1 MHCRNG
7 GTKARILT
15 ECESTAVAKR
25 QNAGTALHARGFAPS
40 ISLSQ
45 ESFARK
51 QYCRWFSTA
60 TTPNGSAGSVAPA
73 DSVGDTARELDGSRI
88 PRKLF
93 VKRQGGADW
102 VKLST
107 TASDVGDIKEE
118 IKAKLELKEPLDALT
133 LHVAKDNAGT
143 DLGAALNS
151 RSTLA
156 DAGVQ
161 SGASIVVKV
170 VTVVTAASA
179 AESGTS
185 NDAAPRG

>member
-1 MHCRNG
+1 
-7 GTKARILT
+7 LT
-15 ECESTAVAKR
+15 ECESTAVAKC

-40 ISLSQ
+40 VLQ

-51 QYCRWFSTA
+51 QYCRWFSTS
-60 TTPNGSAGSVAPA
+60 TTPTTPDGSAGSVAPA
-73 DSVGDTARELDGSRI
+73 DSVGNTARELDASSI
-88 PRKLF
+88 PRKVF

-102 VKLST
+102 AEV
-107 TASDVGDIKEE
+107 TAHGGMSVAGLKKQIMKEFPSLRD
-118 IKAKLELKEPLDALT
+118 KDPDFLT

-143 DLGAALNS
+143 DLGAALDS

-170 VTVVTAASA
+170 VTAVSTG
-179 AESGTS
+179 E
-185 NDAAPRG
+185 